1 MSECPASERSPP
13 PQSAMAFFVYKESL
27 LFTEA
32 GFTYVKQVR
41 GAAAP
46 LRADLFCLTLIFS
59 AHLQSE

>member
-1 MSECPASERSPP
+1 
-13 PQSAMAFFVYKESL
+13 MAVFVYKESL